1 MATTTASIDFRSQ
14 VAPLYAFVSSRVGH
28 DRALA
33 EDITQEALL
42 AALEGTWQ
50 PARGPLRAWLIGIAL
65 RKIVDHQRKGRVVR
79 GHIATV
85 ARELAVRMV
94 REPLPGE
101 WIERDEV
108 RATVNEA
115 LARIAPGQAALLA
128 RKYLDGAPVE
138 AIAAE
143 LSMSE
148 KAVESALTRAR
159 LALHEEIQRLAGP
172 DLEFRP

>member
-1 MATTTASIDFRSQ
+1 MATKTASVDLREEI
-14 VAPLYAFVSSRVGH
+14 APLYAFVSSRVGH
-28 DRALA
+28 DRAVA
-33 EDITQEALL
+33 EDVTQETLL
-42 AALEGTWQ
+42 AALEGMWQ
-50 PARGPLRAWLIGIAL
+50 PDRGPVRAWLIGIAL
-65 RKIVDHQRKGRVVR
+65 RKIVDHQRKGRTVR
-79 GHIATV
+79 SHIAAV

-115 LARIAPGQAALLA
+115 LARLAPGHAALLA
-128 RKYLDGAPVE
+128 RKYLDGAPVDT
-138 AIAAE
+138 IAAE

-159 LALHEEIQRLAGP
+159 LALHEEIQRIAGP
-172 DLEFRP
+172 DLEFKS